1 MSIAQNFDVFE
12 PSESEEEKLARL
24 NRLRIAEIH
33 RALKAVDGERIR
45 PMAAIIAGT
54 ATDFDR
60 DKLQRLE
67 QQAVALRTE
76 LSEIS

>member
-1 MSIAQNFDVFE
+1 MSISQNFDVFE
-12 PSESEEEKLARL
+12 LSESEEEKLARL

-33 RALKAVDGERIR
+33 RVLKAVDGERIR

>member
-1 MSIAQNFDVFE
+1 MSISQNFDVFE

-33 RALKAVDGERIR
+33 RELKAVDGERIR
-45 PMAAIIAGT
+45 PMAAIIART